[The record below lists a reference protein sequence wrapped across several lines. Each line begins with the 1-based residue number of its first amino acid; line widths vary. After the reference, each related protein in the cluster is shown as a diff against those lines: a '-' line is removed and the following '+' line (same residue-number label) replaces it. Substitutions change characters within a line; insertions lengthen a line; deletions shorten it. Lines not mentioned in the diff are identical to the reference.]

1 MTLTINEFIEY
12 FWKQLSQIS
21 KDTDN
26 EALLE
31 KLLLQ
36 VVDYS
41 KELFS
46 VLKNDNRALE
56 LQQMPLL
63 AMISEIQLISP
74 ETVQK
79 LAEGNKIISK
89 AQQQLASYDQE
100 KRLLLR
106 KYFLNRDNQD
116 IIYLNNYR
124 K

>member
-21 KDTDN
+21 KDIDN